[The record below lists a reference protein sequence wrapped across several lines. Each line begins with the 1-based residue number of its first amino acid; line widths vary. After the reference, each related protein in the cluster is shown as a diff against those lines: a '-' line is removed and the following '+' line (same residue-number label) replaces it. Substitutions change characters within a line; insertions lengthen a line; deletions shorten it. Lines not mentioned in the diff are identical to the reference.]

1 MCAEGMKLDRWRI
14 AIHADMKESDVSK
27 WMKSN
32 GAIYS
37 QGRYQAGTLANPEIR
52 AIFGD

>member
-1 MCAEGMKLDRWRI
+1 
-14 AIHADMKESDVSK
+14 MKESDVSK